1 MNGYIPKCTQ
11 HTQTPPTH
19 PKRSQYQF
27 PNATNT
33 SLTAVPTP
41 TKHKNPTKRRP
52 QDHRK
57 HPLKLPQH
65 PQNVTTPPL
74 PKRRLHFSSYAA
86 RRGSYYG
93 PKRSPTP
100 PSKLP
105 NIPTKS
111 QNGHEGIY
119 IGGGLRVFGAMI
131 TSGYHNF

>member
-1 MNGYIPKCTQ
+1 MY
-11 HTQTPPTH
+11 PTH
-19 PKRSQYQF
+19 PNAPNTPKTLTIPISKRNQHVPYSG
-27 PNATNT
+27 PNT
-33 SLTAVPTP
+33 
-41 TKHKNPTKRRP
+41 HKTQNPTKRRP

-86 RRGSYYG
+86 RRGRYYG

>member
-33 SLTAVPTP
+33 SLTAVPIP

-86 RRGSYYG
+86 RRGRYYG

-100 PSKLP
+100 LKATKRLHQ
-105 NIPTKS
+105 IPDMRECRLWFAGVWRHV
-111 QNGHEGIY
+111 N
-119 IGGGLRVFGAMI
+119 A
-131 TSGYHNF
+131 